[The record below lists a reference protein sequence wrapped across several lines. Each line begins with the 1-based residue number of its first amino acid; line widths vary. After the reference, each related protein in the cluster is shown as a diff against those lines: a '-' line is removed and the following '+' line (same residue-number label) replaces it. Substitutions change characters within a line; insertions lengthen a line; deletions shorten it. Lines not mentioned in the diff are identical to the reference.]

1 MRQKLR
7 STILLLCILLL
18 VQALSG
24 CAFLPEEEELPP
36 PPVYKADAVTYDQVQ
51 IMRGDLQVW
60 EKFSCKYQAAVEEK
74 VAFKLE
80 GLEIVQIYVTL
91 GEEVTAGQLLAE
103 LESTEMEERLVAQ
116 REKVA
121 ELKLTAEQLADT
133 RSLQREKEE
142 LELKWIASRIEQGL
156 AKQSEYD
163 AKARSNQAN
172 EEAYEA
178 KRSYYSSLITIESE
192 RLDALLEERELYRIY
207 AGIDGTVRSLGS
219 ADKLSSVTTPFV
231 IISDYSTNRFTCT
244 LREAGLFEVGDT
256 VTITPNDKDMQP
268 IETVVTAIEDLSTE
282 KAVKLELSLQP
293 VVPNTLLKNGDKGAI
308 LYLAEE
314 SLDTLYLPIDLVQI
328 NPQFSLVY
336 CIDDDGALYTQVV
349 TVGIVTDDYV
359 EIKDGLKEGD
369 YVVDNS
375 KK

>member
-1 MRQKLR
+1 
-7 STILLLCILLL
+7 
-18 VQALSG
+18 
-24 CAFLPEEEELPP
+24 
-36 PPVYKADAVTYDQVQ
+36 
-51 IMRGDLQVW
+51 
-60 EKFSCKYQAAVEEK
+60 
-74 VAFKLE
+74 
-80 GLEIVQIYVTL
+80 
-91 GEEVTAGQLLAE
+91 
-103 LESTEMEERLVAQ
+103 
-116 REKVA
+116 
-121 ELKLTAEQLADT
+121 
-133 RSLQREKEE
+133 
-142 LELKWIASRIEQGL
+142 
-156 AKQSEYD
+156 
-163 AKARSNQAN
+163 
-172 EEAYEA
+172 
-178 KRSYYSSLITIESE
+178 
-192 RLDALLEERELYRIY
+192 
-207 AGIDGTVRSLGS
+207 
-219 ADKLSSVTTPFV
+219 
-231 IISDYSTNRFTCT
+231 

-336 CIDDDGALYTQVV
+336 CIDEDGALYTQVV

-369 YVVDNS
+369 FVVDNS